1 MSKDKSN
8 KNFTYLTIINAIG
21 GILEMFIS
29 TFLVAYFYTVTNY
42 NYKIISLFYIASS
55 IITPLCFVCFG
66 NFVKTKNKVIIFRL
80 SMIVYCIYILLI
92 ALLKEEIVNYYILV
106 GILHGL
112 AQGLYW
118 VVCNVYINEI
128 AKQEKVSKKFIS
140 IKSIV
145 GNVTKIVFPII
156 FGAAIEFTS
165 FFYIAKIIIPI
176 SILQLIC
183 SLFLK
188 DINNSTKEKF
198 SLSKYIKYIKE
209 NNVERIKKFYKISI
223 YEGVANYL
231 LSTLITVVIVMT
243 FKTTLNLGVLTTVF
257 SILSII
263 SVYIFQKVYKNKNP
277 KRIIIISAIIMFVSV
292 IALVL
297 KLNKITVIIYNLAN
311 CMFMVL
317 LRNYALSKRYDSIG
331 NYEEVKK
338 KFLVE
343 HQVVSEI
350 VLGIS
355 RTFGY
360 VFLFIMSLLNN
371 IVYFKTTLLIV
382 TVFIMLYAKEL
393 YEDR

>member
-1 MSKDKSN
+1 MHQ
-8 KNFTYLTIINAIG
+8 
-21 GILEMFIS
+21 
-29 TFLVAYFYTVTNY
+29 FL
-42 NYKIISLFYIASS
+42 
-55 IITPLCFVCFG
+55 
-66 NFVKTKNKVIIFRL
+66 
-80 SMIVYCIYILLI
+80 
-92 ALLKEEIVNYYILV
+92 VNYYILV

-145 GNVTKIVFPII
+145 WNVTKIVFPII
-156 FGAAIEFTS
+156 FGAAIELTS

-209 NNVERIKKFYKISI
+209 NNVEKIKKFYKISI

-277 KRIIIISAIIMFVSV
+277 KRIIIISDIIMFVSV

-311 CMFMVL
+311 CIFMVL

-371 IVYFKTTLLIV
+371 IVYFKITLLRSGKSCGQGASACYPWENHKRREILD
-382 TVFIMLYAKEL
+382 IG
-393 YEDR
+393 EDIFPGPW

>member
-1 MSKDKSN
+1 MDKLN
-8 KNFTYLTIINAIG
+8 RNFTCLTIINAIG
-21 GILEMFIS
+21 GILEMFVS
-29 TFLVAYFYTVTNY
+29 TFLVAYFYTITNY

-66 NFVKTKNKVIIFRL
+66 NFVKTKNKITIFRL
-80 SMIVYCIYILLI
+80 SMIVYCIYILMI
-92 ALLKEEIVNYYILV
+92 ALLKEKIVNHYIIV

-128 AKQEKVSKKFIS
+128 AKQEKISKKFIS

-165 FFYIAKIIIPI
+165 FFYIAKIIILV

-183 SLFLK
+183 SLFLT
-188 DINNSTKEKF
+188 DINNSKKYNF

-209 NNVERIKKFYKISI
+209 NSVPKIKNFYKISI

-243 FKTTLNLGVLTTVF
+243 FKTTLNLGILTTAF

-263 SVYIFQKVYKNKNP
+263 SVYIFQKVYKNKKP
-277 KRIIIISAIIMFVSV
+277 KKIILISAVIMFLSV

-297 KLNKITVIIYNLAN
+297 KLNKITVIVYNLAN

-317 LRNYALSKRYDSIG
+317 LRNYALSKRYASIG
-331 NYEEVKK
+331 NYEEVKE

-355 RTFGY
+355 RTSGY
-360 VFLFIMSLLNN
+360 VLLFIMSLFNN
-371 IVYFKTTLLIV
+371 IIYFKITLLIV
-382 TVFIMLYAKEL
+382 TIFIMLYAKEL
-393 YEDR
+393 YKDK